1 MNDAWSLT
9 PVSGLVLYSRNDTL
23 GKFKLPISVLMDPCF
38 LKELLSLNRG
48 DIYFILIDLHTILDV
63 PEARRNTISQPSNT
77 KASDQGFR
85 ILHHSLP
92 DFRMDQSRAGRYF
105 INAVKAHA
113 ELARYVRNILVG
125 AQVPISK

>member
-1 MNDAWSLT
+1 M
-9 PVSGLVLYSRNDTL
+9 LYSRYDAL
-23 GKFKLPISVLMDPCF
+23 GKFKLPISVMDPCF
-38 LKELLSLNRG
+38 LEELLSLNRG
-48 DIYFILIDLHTILDV
+48 DIYFILTDLHAILDV

-113 ELARYVRNILVG
+113 ELARCYVRNILVG